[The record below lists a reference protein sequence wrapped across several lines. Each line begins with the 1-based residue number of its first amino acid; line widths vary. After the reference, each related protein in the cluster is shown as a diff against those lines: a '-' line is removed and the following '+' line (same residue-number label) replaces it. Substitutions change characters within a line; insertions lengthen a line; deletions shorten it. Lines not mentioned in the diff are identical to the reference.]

1 MNEISRTMKV
11 FVQLAYGYDADR
23 WEKRWLS
30 GSLLGTNERLPYGYH
45 HAREMG
51 CSVEY
56 SRDAAETTMQKF
68 FRLVLRAVLGFDFL
82 HTWRNRSG
90 VLSATTVWTHTE
102 SQHLAVA
109 LLLKLIPSPRRPVVI
124 GQSVWLMDR
133 WDRFGVVRKLFY
145 RWLLSEI
152 DALTFLSPN
161 NTKRAM
167 QVFGA
172 DKCQMVKF
180 GIKGDDRSKPK
191 IREALDTVRL
201 LAIGNDRHRDWDCLV
216 KAFANEPRIEVDIVS
231 QTMDPRLLRGIDNIR
246 LKEVRCQS
254 ALVEAYERADIVVIP
269 LRPNLHA
276 SGISCIEEALNAG
289 KPVVCSR
296 AGGLTGYFNGREVAY
311 AEPGSPMSLRQS
323 VLWVASD
330 PNRRRDMVLQA
341 QSRMVR
347 DGLDSRTFVRR
358 HVEISRA
365 LCLENKRDIRGA
377 VVTAR
382 EISGRAMSPGAPE
395 EARVSR

>member
-1 MNEISRTMKV
+1 MSEVPRTMKV
-11 FVQLAYGYDADR
+11 FVQLAYGYDAER

-30 GSLLGTNERLPYGYH
+30 GSLLGTNERMPYGYH

-51 CSVEY
+51 CTVEY
-56 SRDAAETTMQKF
+56 SRDTAEGPLQKLL
-68 FRLVLRAVLGFDFL
+68 RLTLRALLGFDFL
-82 HTWRNRSG
+82 HAWRNRKG
-90 VLSATTVWTHTE
+90 VLSAATVWTHTE

-109 LLLKLIPSPRRPVVI
+109 LLLKLMAPLQRPMVI

-133 WDRFGVVRKLFY
+133 WDRFGILRRAFY
-145 RWLLSEI
+145 RWLLGEV
-152 DALTFLSPN
+152 DALTFHSPS
-161 NTKRAM
+161 NTRRAK

-172 DKCQMVKF
+172 EKCRMVKF
-180 GIKGDDRSKPK
+180 GIKGDDRSEPK
-191 IREALDTVRL
+191 IREVLDTVRL

-246 LKEVRCQS
+246 LKEIRCQS

-276 SGISCIEEALNAG
+276 SGISCIEEAFNAG

-347 DGLDSRTFVRR
+347 DGLDSRSFVRR

-365 LCLENKRDIRGA
+365 LCLGNKRDTRGTT
-377 VVTAR
+377 VTAR
-382 EISGRAMSPGAPE
+382 GISGRALSSGAPE